1 MSKTL
6 SDSLN
11 ATRSKT
17 KGAVVK
23 IETSNSFSHKV
34 PFILFGS
41 LATLY
46 GVIIFFFLPL
56 AILNTNLSLLFNVFL
71 LMLVGMILGLTMV
84 SFNLQKIFEILVLHT
99 LLFFEKRSMKLLI
112 FKNLSAHRASNK
124 MTSIIY
130 SLTLGCIIFIVVA
143 ANLQV
148 QMSDHFYLGNINY
161 QIFNT
166 EECIKPCMTPSQ
178 ID

>member
-1 MSKTL
+1 MSKNL

-17 KGAVVK
+17 KGAIVT
-23 IETSNSFSHKV
+23 IETSNSFSYKI
-34 PFILFGS
+34 PYILFGS
-41 LATLY
+41 LATVY

-84 SFNLQKIFEILVLHT
+84 SFNLQKMLEILVVHT
-99 LLFFEKRSMKLLI
+99 LLFFEKGSMKQLV

-143 ANLQV
+143 ANLQI
-148 QMSDHFYLGNINY
+148 QMSDRFYLGNINF
-161 QIFNT
+161 QIF
-166 EECIKPCMTPSQ
+166 IA
-178 ID
+178 D